1 LDLSWLALV
10 DEKWGER
17 RHVLRDASQECNP
30 GSTAVLRCTEQLPLL
45 FEAKSENSLGFIYHA
60 HKKAFFIHIISVARG
75 NAVFLDFLAD
85 LWPSATKLRS
95 CARTY
100 QLKIGFVPRCIIC
113 SLPCN
118 VKAIKP
124 AATKVITMAFDEAI

>member
-30 GSTAVLRCTEQLPLL
+30 GSTAVLRCTEQLALL
-45 FEAKSENSLGFIYHA
+45 FEIESENSLGFINYTHEE
-60 HKKAFFIHIISVARG
+60 AFFIHIICVARG

-85 LWPSATKLRS
+85 L
-95 CARTY
+95 
-100 QLKIGFVPRCIIC
+100 
-113 SLPCN
+113 
-118 VKAIKP
+118 
-124 AATKVITMAFDEAI
+124 